1 MTTPVADTG
10 NGIVAATVRAP
21 EGSILDLNP
30 EVIT

>member
-1 MTTPVADTG
+1 MTTSVADTS
-10 NGIVAATVRAP
+10 NGIVAATVAP